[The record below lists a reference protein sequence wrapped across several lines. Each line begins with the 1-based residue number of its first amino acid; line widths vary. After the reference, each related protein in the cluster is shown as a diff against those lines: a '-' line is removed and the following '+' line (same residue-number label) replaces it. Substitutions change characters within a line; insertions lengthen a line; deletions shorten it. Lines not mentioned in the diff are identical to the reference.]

1 MVKEASRQPT
11 PYVSVNSNW
20 VHLPGQPPGKIF
32 LSERIKATTA
42 IFCLIHCA
50 GAKNDTRISGGGA
63 KFSQTRR
70 NCSLSL
76 QKILKT
82 LRKLRDSKV
91 CTISFERPVNYLSDA
106 WHVFPPKCQGW
117 THFNRP
123 WTEYQCQ
130 GVVWTL
136 LMTFTES
143 VNRSTR
149 VSVYLIITRLRN
161 VNLLCFSDS
170 IEGIDFLNC
179 TLKCPVTLKLANQNR
194 YFY

>member
-1 MVKEASRQPT
+1 MTQKGKCLNYYVLFFVSYTWVKSIQSALIDLLTTS
-11 PYVSVNSNW
+11 
-20 VHLPGQPPGKIF
+20 
-32 LSERIKATTA
+32 AT
-42 IFCLIHCA
+42 H
-50 GAKNDTRISGGGA
+50 
-63 KFSQTRR
+63 
-70 NCSLSL
+70 
-76 QKILKT
+76 
-82 LRKLRDSKV
+82 
-91 CTISFERPVNYLSDA
+91 A
-106 WHVFPPKCQGW
+106 WHVFPPKYELW

-136 LMTFTES
+136 LMIFTES
-143 VNRSTR
+143 VNRSTF

-179 TLKCPVTLKLANQNR
+179 TLKCPVTLKLASQNR